1 MEKGIYAC
9 VKSEHT
15 MYGLSDRYI
24 RRCYAPGDVVVVPA
38 SHDSYKN
45 TLQSRVRRLIR
56 REIARHSRF
65 MRQMNVLDRN
75 ERHYL
80 VLRRCQWY
88 GDRIPRK
95 YRRAYGEIIRSM
107 RSIEGVRIRATVG
120 RGNWN
125 SNHLR

>member
-1 MEKGIYAC
+1 MEEGIYVC
-9 VKSEHT
+9 TKCEHA
-15 MYGLSDRYI
+15 MCGLSDRYI
-24 RRCYAPGDVVVVPA
+24 RGLNEPGDVVVVPA
-38 SHDSYKN
+38 SHDSYKG

-65 MRQMNVLDRN
+65 MRQKNVLDRN

-80 VLRRCQWY
+80 VIRRCLHY
-88 GDRIPRK
+88 HDRIPRK

-107 RSIEGVRIRATVG
+107 RSIEGVRIHATVG

-125 SNHLR
+125 C